1 MRAHR
6 VHQCYYC
13 NHFFISEIK
22 QKRHVKNC
30 SGKPGVI
37 YNFNNQSLISYQ
49 ENFRA
54 KADLPIAI
62 YFDFE
67 SLPRSRTEK
76 NACSFLCYDCCF
88 SSIIKT

>member
-22 QKRHVKNC
+22 QKGHVKNC

-54 KADLPIAI
+54 KGDFPFAI

-67 SLPRSRTEK
+67 AAAPTNNCLDPEQK
-76 NACSFLCYDCCF
+76 KKCL
-88 SSIIKT
+88 